1 MYTYTENYKNIFTI
15 DFLTIFIT
23 YFLIIFITYFLI
35 IFTYDF
41 INAET
46 WAGIPA
52 INPDFIIAKPPA
64 KLIDNDIRNSI
75 NAFAF
80 PP

>member
-1 MYTYTENYKNIFTI
+1 MLLLFPRRGKYSRDAI
-15 DFLTIFIT
+15 D
-23 YFLIIFITYFLI
+23 FLIIFITYFLI

-46 WAGIPA
+46 WAGTPA
-52 INPDFIIAKPPA
+52 LNPDFIIAKPPA
-64 KLIDNDIRNSI
+64 KPIANYIRNSI
-75 NAFAF
+75 NAFTF

>member
-1 MYTYTENYKNIFTI
+1 MLLLFPRKGSISRDAI
-15 DFLTIFIT
+15 D
-23 YFLIIFITYFLI
+23 FLI

-46 WAGIPA
+46 WAGTPA
-52 INPDFIIAKPPA
+52 LNPDFIIAKPPA

-75 NAFAF
+75 NAFTF

>member
-1 MYTYTENYKNIFTI
+1 MLLLFPRRGKHSRDAI
-15 DFLTIFIT
+15 D
-23 YFLIIFITYFLI
+23 FLI

-46 WAGIPA
+46 WAGTSA
-52 INPDFIIAKPPA
+52 LNPDFIIAKPPA
-64 KLIDNDIRNSI
+64 KPIANYIRNSI
-75 NAFAF
+75 NAFTF

>member
-1 MYTYTENYKNIFTI
+1 MLLLFPRKGKHGRDAIDFLIIFTI
-15 DFLTIFIT
+15 DFLT
-23 YFLIIFITYFLI
+23 

-46 WAGIPA
+46 WAGTPA
-52 INPDFIIAKPPA
+52 LNPDFIIAKPPA

>member
-1 MYTYTENYKNIFTI
+1 MLLLFPRRGKHSRDAI
-15 DFLTIFIT
+15 D
-23 YFLIIFITYFLI
+23 FLI
-35 IFTYDF
+35 IFTYYF

-46 WAGIPA
+46 WAGTPA
-52 INPDFIIAKPPA
+52 LNPDFIIAKPPA

>member
-1 MYTYTENYKNIFTI
+1 MDIYTENYKNIFTI
-15 DFLTIFIT
+15 DFLTIFTID
-23 YFLIIFITYFLI
+23 FLI

-41 INAET
+41 IN
-46 WAGIPA
+46 
-52 INPDFIIAKPPA
+52 AKPPA

>member
-1 MYTYTENYKNIFTI
+1 MDIYTENYKNIFTI
-15 DFLTIFIT
+15 DFLTIFTID
-23 YFLIIFITYFLI
+23 FLT

-46 WAGIPA
+46 WAGTPA
-52 INPDFIIAKPPA
+52 LNPDFIIAKPPA
-64 KLIDNDIRNSI
+64 KPIANYIRNSI
-75 NAFAF
+75 NAFTF

>member
-1 MYTYTENYKNIFTI
+1 MDIYTENYKNIFTI

-23 YFLIIFITYFLI
+23 YF
-35 IFTYDF
+35 

-46 WAGIPA
+46 WAETWAGTPA
-52 INPDFIIAKPPA
+52 LNPDFIIAKPPA

-75 NAFAF
+75 NAFTF

>member
-1 MYTYTENYKNIFTI
+1 MLLLFPRRGKHSRDAI
-15 DFLTIFIT
+15 D
-23 YFLIIFITYFLI
+23 FLI

-46 WAGIPA
+46 WAGTWAGTPA
-52 INPDFIIAKPPA
+52 LNPDFIIAKPPA
-64 KLIDNDIRNSI
+64 KPIANYIRNSI
-75 NAFAF
+75 NAFTF

>member
-1 MYTYTENYKNIFTI
+1 MLLLFPRKGKHSRDAI
-15 DFLTIFIT
+15 D
-23 YFLIIFITYFLI
+23 FLI

-46 WAGIPA
+46 WAGTPA
-52 INPDFIIAKPPA
+52 LNPDFIIAKPPA

>member
-1 MYTYTENYKNIFTI
+1 MDTYTENYKNIFTI

-23 YFLIIFITYFLI
+23 YFLIIFTYN
-35 IFTYDF
+35 FTDAETW
-41 INAET
+41 AET
-46 WAGIPA
+46 WAGTPA
-52 INPDFIIAKPPA
+52 LNPDFIIAKPPA

-75 NAFAF
+75 NAFTF

>member
-1 MYTYTENYKNIFTI
+1 MLLVFPRKGKHSRDAI
-15 DFLTIFIT
+15 D
-23 YFLIIFITYFLI
+23 FLI

-46 WAGIPA
+46 WAGTPA
-52 INPDFIIAKPPA
+52 LNPDFIIAKPPA
-64 KLIDNDIRNSI
+64 KPIANYIRNSI
-75 NAFAF
+75 NAFTF

>member
-1 MYTYTENYKNIFTI
+1 MLLLFPRRGKHSRDAI
-15 DFLTIFIT
+15 D
-23 YFLIIFITYFLI
+23 FLI

-46 WAGIPA
+46 WAGTPA
-52 INPDFIIAKPPA
+52 LNPDFIIAKPPA
-64 KLIDNDIRNSI
+64 KPIANYIRNSI
-75 NAFAF
+75 NAFTF

>member
-1 MYTYTENYKNIFTI
+1 MLLLFPRRGKHSRDAI
-15 DFLTIFIT
+15 D
-23 YFLIIFITYFLI
+23 FLI

-46 WAGIPA
+46 WAGTPA
-52 INPDFIIAKPPA
+52 LNPDFIIAKPPA

-75 NAFAF
+75 NAFTF

>member
-1 MYTYTENYKNIFTI
+1 MDSYTENYKNIFTI
-15 DFLTIFIT
+15 DFLTIFTID
-23 YFLIIFITYFLI
+23 FLI

-41 INAET
+41 TNAET
-46 WAGIPA
+46 WAETWAGVPA
-52 INPDFIIAKPPA
+52 LNPDFIIAKPPA

>member
-1 MYTYTENYKNIFTI
+1 MDIYTENYKN
-15 DFLTIFIT
+15 
-23 YFLIIFITYFLI
+23 

-46 WAGIPA
+46 WAGTPA
-52 INPDFIIAKPPA
+52 LNPDFIIAKPPA

-75 NAFAF
+75 NAFTF

>member
-1 MYTYTENYKNIFTI
+1 MENYKNIFTI

-23 YFLIIFITYFLI
+23 YFLT

-46 WAGIPA
+46 
-52 INPDFIIAKPPA
+52 
-64 KLIDNDIRNSI
+64 
-75 NAFAF
+75 
-80 PP
+80 

>member
-1 MYTYTENYKNIFTI
+1 MDIYTENYKNIFTI

-23 YFLIIFITYFLI
+23 YFLIIF
-35 IFTYDF
+35 TYDF
-41 INAET
+41 INDET
-46 WAGIPA
+46 WAGTPA
-52 INPDFIIAKPPA
+52 LNPDFIIAKPPA

>member
-1 MYTYTENYKNIFTI
+1 MLLLFPRRGKHSRDAIDFLTIFTI
-15 DFLTIFIT
+15 DFLT
-23 YFLIIFITYFLI
+23 

-46 WAGIPA
+46 WAGTPA
-52 INPDFIIAKPPA
+52 LNPDFIIAKPPA

-75 NAFAF
+75 NAFTF